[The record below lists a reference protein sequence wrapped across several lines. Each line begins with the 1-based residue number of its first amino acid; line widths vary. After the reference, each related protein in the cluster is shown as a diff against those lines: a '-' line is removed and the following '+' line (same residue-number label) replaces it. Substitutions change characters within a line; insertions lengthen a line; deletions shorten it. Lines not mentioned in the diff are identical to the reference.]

1 MQTIEQ
7 SFEKIWQN
15 CLDIIKDNVNQQ
27 SYKTWFEPIR
37 PVKLNGSVLTI
48 QVPSQFFYEWLE
60 EHYIDLLK
68 KTINKEL
75 GPEGRLEYSII
86 MENNYRN
93 ANPYTVNIPA
103 VSHKSL
109 KNPAV
114 SMPIDLNSNSIKNPF
129 ILPGLKKMN
138 VESQLNPNYSFD
150 NLVEGDCNR
159 LARSAGFA
167 VANKPG
173 GTAFNPLLIYGNVGL
188 GKTHLANAIGIEI
201 KKNFPNKTVLYVQAE
216 KFITQFVDAVKNNSH
231 NDFIHFYQMIDVL
244 IIDDVQFFA
253 GKERTQDVFFQIFNH
268 LHQTGKQLVLT
279 SDKSPIELIG
289 LEQRLLSR
297 FKWGLSADLQ
307 VANLE
312 TRIAI
317 LEKKIYADGIEMP
330 KDVIEYLAYNITT
343 NVRELEGALISL
355 VAQSTLNR
363 KSITMELARQMI
375 DKFVKNTTR
384 EISIDFIQKVVSD
397 YFNLPL
403 ELLKSKTRKREV
415 VQARQIAMFFAKSMT
430 KSSLASIGLQC
441 GGKDH
446 ATVLH
451 ACRTVNN
458 LLETDKKFRVY
469 IDEIEKKIG
478 NQ

>member
-1 MQTIEQ
+1 MDKTFNKVWQ
-7 SFEKIWQN
+7 S
-15 CLDIIKDNVNQQ
+15 CLEVIKDNVNQQ
-27 SYKTWFEPIR
+27 SFKTWFEPIK
-37 PVKLNGSVLTI
+37 PVKLNDSILTI

-93 ANPYTVNIPA
+93 SNPYTINIPA
-103 VSHKSL
+103 VNTKT

-129 ILPGLKKMN
+129 ILPGLKKLN

-150 NLVEGDCNR
+150 NLIEGDCNR

-167 VANKPG
+167 VSNKPG
-173 GTAFNPLLIYGNVGL
+173 GTAFNPLLVYGGVGL
-188 GKTHLANAIGIEI
+188 GKTHLANAIGLEI
-201 KKNFPNKTVLYVQAE
+201 KKNFPNKTVLYVQSE
-216 KFITQFVDAVKNNSH
+216 KFCHQFVDAVKNNSY

-253 GKERTQDVFFQIFNH
+253 GKERTQDIFFQIFNH

-297 FKWGLSADLQ
+297 FKWGLSADMQ
-307 VANLE
+307 VPNLE

-330 KDVIEYLAYNITT
+330 KEVIEYLAYNITT
-343 NVRELEGALISL
+343 NIRELEGALISL
-355 VAQSTLNR
+355 VALSTLNR
-363 KSITMELARQMI
+363 KAITLDLARQMI

-384 EISIDFIQKVVSD
+384 EISIDFIQKIVSD
-397 YFNLPL
+397 YFSLPL

-415 VQARQIAMFFAKSMT
+415 VQARQIAMFFAKNMT

-458 LLETDKKFRVY
+458 LMETDKKFKVY
-469 IDEIEKKIG
+469 IEEIEKKIG

>member
-1 MQTIEQ
+1 MEKT
-7 SFEKIWQN
+7 FEKVWQN
-15 CLDIIKDNVNQQ
+15 CLDVIRDNVNQQ
-27 SYKTWFEPIR
+27 SFKTWFEPIK
-37 PVKLNGSVLTI
+37 PVKLNGSILTI

-60 EHYIDLLK
+60 EHYIDLIK

-75 GPEGRLEYSII
+75 GPDGRLEYSII

-93 ANPYTVNIPA
+93 ANPYTINIPA
-103 VSHKSL
+103 VNART
-109 KNPAV
+109 KNPPV
-114 SMPIDLNSNSIKNPF
+114 SMPIDLNNNSIKNPF
-129 ILPGLKKMN
+129 ILPGLKKLN

-173 GTAFNPLLIYGNVGL
+173 GTALNPLLIYGGVGL
-188 GKTHLANAIGIEI
+188 GKTHLANAIGLEI
-201 KKNFPNKTVLYVQAE
+201 KRNFPNKTVLYVQSE
-216 KFITQFVDAVKNNSH
+216 KFCHQFVDAVKNNSH

-253 GKERTQDVFFQIFNH
+253 GKEKTQDIFFQIFNH

-297 FKWGLSADLQ
+297 FKWGLSADMQ
-307 VANLE
+307 VPNLE

-317 LEKKIYADGIEMP
+317 LEKKIYADGIDMP
-330 KDVIEYLAYNITT
+330 KEVIEYLAYNITT

-363 KSITMELARQMI
+363 KAITLELARQMI

-384 EISIDFIQKVVSD
+384 EISIDFIQKIVSD

-458 LLETDKKFRVY
+458 LIETDKKFRVY

>member
-1 MQTIEQ
+1 MEKT
-7 SFEKIWQN
+7 FEKVWQN
-15 CLDIIKDNVNQQ
+15 CLDVIRDNVNQQ
-27 SYKTWFEPIR
+27 SFKTWFEPIK
-37 PVKLNGSVLTI
+37 PVKLNGSILTI

-60 EHYIDLLK
+60 EHYIDLIK

-75 GPEGRLEYSII
+75 GPDGRLEYSII

-93 ANPYTVNIPA
+93 ANPYTINIPA
-103 VSHKSL
+103 VNART
-109 KNPAV
+109 KNPPV
-114 SMPIDLNSNSIKNPF
+114 SMPIDLNNNSIKNPF
-129 ILPGLKKMN
+129 ILPGLKKLN

-173 GTAFNPLLIYGNVGL
+173 GTAFNPLLIYGGVGL
-188 GKTHLANAIGIEI
+188 GKTHLANAIGLEI
-201 KKNFPNKTVLYVQAE
+201 KRNFPNKTVLYVQSE
-216 KFITQFVDAVKNNSH
+216 KFCHQFVDAVKNNSH

-253 GKERTQDVFFQIFNH
+253 GKEKTQDIFFQIFNH

-297 FKWGLSADLQ
+297 FKWGLSADMQ
-307 VANLE
+307 VPNLE

-317 LEKKIYADGIEMP
+317 LEKKIYADGIDMP
-330 KDVIEYLAYNITT
+330 KEVIEYLAYNITT

-363 KSITMELARQMI
+363 KAITLELARQMI

-384 EISIDFIQKVVSD
+384 EISIDFIQKIVSD

-415 VQARQIAMFFAKSMT
+415 VQARQIAMFFAKNMT

-458 LLETDKKFRVY
+458 LMETDKKFRVY